1 MGPFNNPNVYD
12 LRRKHGDMRN
22 TVHYLDNCMFVPHE
36 NDPDRNR
43 ILALH
48 KTGEALFVLSKS
60 VKKEVDDP
68 GTPVPARDKASGM
81 LFTYPVAPSKDEER
95 KRVLV
100 EEIIIGN
107 GKRDKYLADAT
118 HAVEAGAHHG
128 YFITTD
134 DRINDKKDKLKE
146 ACGVM
151 VVRPAE
157 WLTLWDRQ

>member
-1 MGPFNNPNVYD
+1 MDSFNNPNVHD
-12 LRRKHGDMRN
+12 LRRKHDDKRN
-22 TVHYLDNCMFVPHE
+22 TVHYLDNCMFIQHE

-43 ILALH
+43 ILALR
-48 KTGEALFVLSKS
+48 KAGEAVFVLPKS
-60 VKKEVDDP
+60 VKEEVDAP

-81 LFTYPVAPSKDEER
+81 LFTYPVTPSKDEER
-95 KRVLV
+95 KRVRV

-118 HAVEAGAHHG
+118 HVVEAGAHHG

-146 ACGVM
+146 TCGVR